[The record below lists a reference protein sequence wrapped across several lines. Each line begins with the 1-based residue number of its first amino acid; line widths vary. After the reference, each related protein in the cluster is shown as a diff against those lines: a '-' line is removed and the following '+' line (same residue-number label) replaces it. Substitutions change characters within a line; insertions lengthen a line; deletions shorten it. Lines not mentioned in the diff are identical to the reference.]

1 MLTKIKKIE
10 IIINMKINL
19 DDRLVEELDS
29 LFENER
35 KTQTEW
41 DVCIEDIVEEYIALQ
56 NGTWE
61 EEYGDSYGNAAN
73 SEDDS
78 DEIYI
83 DLRNGTSS
91 NGANGKYNH
100 TITQPPFEKKNLRN
114 RFRQ

>member
-41 DVCIEDIVEEYIALQ
+41 DVCIEDIVEEYIAWQ

-61 EEYGDSYGNAAN
+61 EEYGDFD
-73 SEDDS
+73 EEEEES
-78 DEIYI
+78 DTIYI
-83 DLRNGTSS
+83 DLRNATNS
-91 NGANGKYNH
+91 NGVNGKYNH
-100 TITQPPFEKKNLRN
+100 TVTQPPFEKRHTLQN
-114 RFRQ
+114 RFKRK